1 MLAVLIFV
9 FFANSDHLASGDIA
23 FEHERYEDAIQ
34 CYQAS
39 LHDDGESSEALWKI
53 ARSIVCQ
60 ADVAP
65 LAEQQDAYHKAMDSA
80 ERSIK
85 LNPHSSNA
93 HTWFA
98 IALGYVA
105 IGEGVRSQIK
115 IAYQIK
121 AEVEEAIR
129 LDPRNDVAYSI
140 EGTLFRSLGNVGW
153 IERQLAAVLIGR
165 LPDGGYNESEQALRK
180 AITLAP
186 NVIRHRYELGLLY
199 IDWGKKDEAKKI
211 FLDAVPL
218 KPAISSDR
226 IRIVDMQKRLQQ
238 M

>member
-1 MLAVLIFV
+1 MLLLV
-9 FFANSDHLASGDIA
+9 FFTLSLNSERISAGDIA
-23 FEHERYEDAIQ
+23 FEQERYDEAIH
-34 CYQAS
+34 CYEAALTAS
-39 LHDDGESSEALWKI
+39 ADDPEAQWKL
-53 ARSIVCQ
+53 ARSIICR

-65 LAEQQDAYHKAMDSA
+65 VEEQAPAYKKAMDAA

-85 LNPHSSNA
+85 KDPRCSNA

-105 IGEGVRSQIK
+105 IGEGIKSQIR
-115 IAYQIK
+115 IAHQIK

-153 IERQLAAVLIGR
+153 VERQLAAVLIGR
-165 LPDGGYNESEQALRK
+165 LPEGGYEESEQALRK
-180 AITLAP
+180 AIALAP

-199 IDWGKKDEAKKI
+199 LDWGKKSDAKKV

-218 KPAISSDR
+218 KPVIASDR
-226 IRIVDMQKRLQQ
+226 SRLVDMQKRLQQ
-238 M
+238 L